1 MMNNVGSLMQ
11 MLGQMKQNPQKFLS
25 QRFNIPEN
33 IGNDPQN
40 ILQHLLN
47 SGQVSQSQINSAM
60 QARKF
65 FTK

>member
-1 MMNNVGSLMQ
+1 
-11 MLGQMKQNPQKFLS
+11 MKQNPQKFLS